1 MAGIYIHIPFC
12 KQACFYCNFHF
23 STSLQYTNEFVQSLV
38 KEIELKKKKLN
49 SSPIST
55 LYFGG
60 GTPSILSKI
69 EFKEVI
75 NKLNESID
83 LSQLI
88 EFTIEVNPDDITK
101 DKLEFWLENG
111 VNRLSIG
118 TQSFRESDL
127 KLMNRVHSGIEA
139 FKSIQLAQEAGFSN
153 ISIDLIYG
161 IPGLKNT
168 NWIENLERAVSLNIP
183 HVSSYCLTVEEKT
196 ALAHLI
202 KTQKIQIPDEELA
215 SEQFLIM
222 IDYLEKHGIHQ
233 YEISNFSKI
242 GMESKHNKSYWS
254 GEIYHGLGP
263 GAHSFNGE
271 NRYWNISNNQQYFKS
286 IEQGIIPEEIETLSL
301 ENKFNELIMTSLRTR
316 EGIEMKRMEKLF
328 STDIISAFEKNIS
341 KWVNSGKIIKLENQ
355 YLLSK
360 EGRFFADGIAS
371 DLFI

>member
-127 KLMNRVHSGIEA
+127 KLMNRAHSGIEA

-222 IDYLEKHGIHQ
+222 IDCLEKHGIHQ

>member
-38 KEIELKKKKLN
+38 KEIELKKKKLKR
-49 SSPIST
+49 SPIST

-75 NKLNESID
+75 NKLNNSVD

-101 DKLEFWLENG
+101 DKLDFWLENG

-118 TQSFRESDL
+118 TQSFSESDL
-127 KLMNRVHSGIEA
+127 KLMNRAHTGIEA
-139 FKSIQLAQEAGFSN
+139 FNSIQLAQEAGFSN

-161 IPGLKNT
+161 IPGLNNT
-168 NWIENLERAVSLNIP
+168 NWIDNLERAVSLNIP

-222 IDYLEKHGIHQ
+222 IDYFEKHGIHQ

-316 EGIEMKRMEKLF
+316 EGIVMERMGKMF
-328 STDIISAFEKNIS
+328 SSDIISAFEKNIN

-355 YLLSK
+355 YILSK

>member
-127 KLMNRVHSGIEA
+127 KLMNRAHSGIEA

>member
-1 MAGIYIHIPFC
+1 
-12 KQACFYCNFHF
+12 
-23 STSLQYTNEFVQSLV
+23 
-38 KEIELKKKKLN
+38 
-49 SSPIST
+49 
-55 LYFGG
+55 
-60 GTPSILSKI
+60 
-69 EFKEVI
+69 
-75 NKLNESID
+75 
-83 LSQLI
+83 
-88 EFTIEVNPDDITK
+88 
-101 DKLEFWLENG
+101 
-111 VNRLSIG
+111 
-118 TQSFRESDL
+118 
-127 KLMNRVHSGIEA
+127 MNRAHSGIEA
-139 FKSIQLAQEAGFSN
+139 FKSIQLAQEVGFSN

-222 IDYLEKHGIHQ
+222 IDCLEKHGIHQ

>member
-75 NKLNESID
+75 NKLNNSVD

-101 DKLEFWLENG
+101 EKLDFWLENG

-127 KLMNRVHSGIEA
+127 KLMNRAHGGIEA
-139 FKSIQLAQEAGFSN
+139 FNSIQLAQEAGFSN

-161 IPGLKNT
+161 IPGLNNT

-183 HVSSYCLTVEEKT
+183 HISSYCLTVEEKT

-301 ENKFNELIMTSLRTR
+301 ENKFNEYIMTSLRTR

-328 STDIISAFEKNIS
+328 SSDIISAFEKNIN

-355 YLLSK
+355 YILSK

>member
-23 STSLQYTNEFVQSLV
+23 STSLQYTNEFIQSLV
-38 KEIELKKKKLN
+38 KEIELKKKKIN
-49 SSPIST
+49 SSAILT

-75 NKLNESID
+75 KKLKESID

-88 EFTIEVNPDDITK
+88 EFTIEVNPDDITQE
-101 DKLEFWLENG
+101 KLDFWLENG

-118 TQSFRESDL
+118 TQSFRDSDL
-127 KLMNRVHSGIEA
+127 KLMNRAHSGNEA
-139 FKSIQLAQEAGFSN
+139 LNSIHLAKKAGFSN

-161 IPGLKNT
+161 IPGLNNS
-168 NWIENLERAVSLNIP
+168 NWIENLEKVVSLGIP

-196 ALAHLI
+196 ALSHLI
-202 KTQKIQIPDEELA
+202 KTKKIAIPDEEIA

-222 IDYLEKHGIHQ
+222 IDYLEKYGIHQ

-254 GEIYHGLGP
+254 GELYHGLGP

-286 IEQGIIPEEIETLSL
+286 IEQGIIPEEIEILSL
-301 ENKFNELIMTSLRTR
+301 ENKYNELIMTSLRTR
-316 EGIEMKRMEKLF
+316 EGIDMERMSKLF
-328 STDIISAFEKNIS
+328 SNEIISDFEKNIN
-341 KWVNSGKIIKLENQ
+341 KWINSGKIIKLENQ
-355 YLLSK
+355 YILSK

>member
-1 MAGIYIHIPFC
+1 
-12 KQACFYCNFHF
+12 
-23 STSLQYTNEFVQSLV
+23 LQYTNEFVQSLV

-127 KLMNRVHSGIEA
+127 KLMNRAHSGIEA

>member
-101 DKLEFWLENG
+101 DKLDFWLENC

-127 KLMNRVHSGIEA
+127 KLMNRAHSGIEA

>member
-69 EFKEVI
+69 ELKEVI
-75 NKLNESID
+75 NKLNNSVD

-101 DKLEFWLENG
+101 DKLDFWLENG

-127 KLMNRVHSGIEA
+127 KLMNRAHTGIEA
-139 FKSIQLAQEAGFSN
+139 FNSIQLAQEAGFSN

-161 IPGLKNT
+161 IPGLNNT

-183 HVSSYCLTVEEKT
+183 HISSYCLTVEEKT

-222 IDYLEKHGIHQ
+222 IDYFEKQGIHQ

-316 EGIEMKRMEKLF
+316 EGIVMERMENMF
-328 STDIISAFEKNIS
+328 SSDIISAFEKNIN

-355 YLLSK
+355 YILSK

>member
-127 KLMNRVHSGIEA
+127 KLMNRAHSGIEA

-328 STDIISAFEKNIS
+328 STDIRSAFEKNIS

>member
-127 KLMNRVHSGIEA
+127 KLMNRAHSGIEA

-328 STDIISAFEKNIS
+328 STDIITAFEKNIS

>member
-38 KEIELKKKKLN
+38 KEIELKKKNIN
-49 SSPIST
+49 SSTILT

-75 NKLNESID
+75 KKLKESID

-88 EFTIEVNPDDITK
+88 EFTIEVNPDDITQE
-101 DKLEFWLENG
+101 KLDFWLENG

-118 TQSFRESDL
+118 TQSFRDSDL
-127 KLMNRVHSGIEA
+127 KLMNRAHSGIEA
-139 FKSIQLAQEAGFSN
+139 LNSIHLAKHAGFSN

-161 IPGLKNT
+161 IPGLNNST
-168 NWIENLERAVSLNIP
+168 WVENLEKVVSLGIP

-196 ALAHLI
+196 ALSHLI
-202 KTQKIQIPDEELA
+202 KIKKIAIPDEEIA

-286 IEQGIIPEEIETLSL
+286 IEQGIIPEEIEILSL
-301 ENKFNELIMTSLRTR
+301 ENKYNELIMTSLRTR
-316 EGIEMKRMEKLF
+316 EGIDMERMSKLF
-328 STDIISAFEKNIS
+328 STEIISDFEKNIN
-341 KWVNSGKIIKLENQ
+341 KWINSGKIIKLENQ

>member
-1 MAGIYIHIPFC
+1 
-12 KQACFYCNFHF
+12 
-23 STSLQYTNEFVQSLV
+23 
-38 KEIELKKKKLN
+38 
-49 SSPIST
+49 
-55 LYFGG
+55 
-60 GTPSILSKI
+60 
-69 EFKEVI
+69 
-75 NKLNESID
+75 
-83 LSQLI
+83 
-88 EFTIEVNPDDITK
+88 
-101 DKLEFWLENG
+101 
-111 VNRLSIG
+111 
-118 TQSFRESDL
+118 
-127 KLMNRVHSGIEA
+127 MNRAHSGIEA

>member
-127 KLMNRVHSGIEA
+127 KLMNRAHSGIEA

-161 IPGLKNT
+161 IPGLKNA